1 MGEFLP
7 EVRTL
12 PRDEKRRVLDFSPEG
27 TGKLISAIE
36 GEGLRPVAEK
46 LVEKVTTMAK
56 DFDDSKPLAAI
67 ETARTVSGMHL
78 AKARNAALSGDKAT
92 LETELKEATELW
104 PRNPALADVSTLIFS
119 QGDVQQKAL
128 VDFDQLVSQ
137 HNLRQIYD
145 DKLRFIAAAAMY
157 PDRQAQ
163 LKKVLDQ
170 MQVIET
176 AMIQAG
182 EIEKRGD
189 YAGAWE
195 TLEKVFKQNPEDSK
209 LNQMRANLT
218 TEAADFVR
226 TLRTAQQLEDKGEV
240 GSSLAWYL
248 KARRIYP
255 ASEFAQEGIARLG
268 RESSPGNLERV
279 ARARL

>member
-1 MGEFLP
+1 
-7 EVRTL
+7 
-12 PRDEKRRVLDFSPEG
+12 
-27 TGKLISAIE
+27 
-36 GEGLRPVAEK
+36 
-46 LVEKVTTMAK
+46 
-56 DFDDSKPLAAI
+56 
-67 ETARTVSGMHL
+67 
-78 AKARNAALSGDKAT
+78 
-92 LETELKEATELW
+92 
-104 PRNPALADVSTLIFS
+104 
-119 QGDVQQKAL
+119 
-128 VDFDQLVSQ
+128 
-137 HNLRQIYD
+137 
-145 DKLRFIAAAAMY
+145 
-157 PDRQAQ
+157 
-163 LKKVLDQ
+163 

-195 TLEKVFKQNPEDSK
+195 TLEKVFKQDPEDSK

-255 ASEFAQEGIARLG
+255 ASEFAQDGITRL
-268 RESSPGNLERV
+268 V
-279 ARARL
+279 AKVLPEASNG